1 MLLLFKMS
9 DSRYS
14 NNTYEYIK
22 AKRPV
27 KHSELKIMEA
37 KYSSKAL
44 SNTTEIKKNRNR
56 LLWEKRIRVGISL

>member
-1 MLLLFKMS
+1 MS
-9 DSRYS
+9 NNRYS

-22 AKRPV
+22 AKSSV

-44 SNTTEIKKNRNR
+44 SNTTKIKIQEQIVRKGY
-56 LLWEKRIRVGISL
+56 GIEFPYENCYHV